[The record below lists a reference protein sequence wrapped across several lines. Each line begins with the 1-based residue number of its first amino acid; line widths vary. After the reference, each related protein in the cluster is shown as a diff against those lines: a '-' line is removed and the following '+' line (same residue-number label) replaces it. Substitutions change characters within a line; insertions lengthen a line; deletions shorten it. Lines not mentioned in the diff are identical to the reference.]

1 MKKTKRWRM
10 IAGILLLLG
19 IGVLTGILI
28 GMPIGEKKGRREAE
42 EVFRQQ
48 EQVEYGTV
56 DEEHQTVKATGTVTP
71 TSVPEPTEEVMPTSS
86 VQPTADPTE
95 GVISTDE
102 VRPNATP
109 EVTAMPEVTV
119 TPKATAVPVV
129 TSIPKTTPKPTGIPK
144 AEGENGYYGRL
155 HVEGTYLADK
165 GDNIVQLR
173 GISTHGIGWFPQYV
187 NETAIRQFNEEWGC
201 NVLRLAMYTAE
212 GAGYCT
218 NGTAQKERLKEIIH
232 TGVTAVI
239 KQDMYVII
247 DWHVLQDRDPNVYK
261 DEAKIFF
268 AEMAKK
274 YGDDPH
280 VIYEICNEP
289 NSGVTWSQIKT
300 YAMEVIPVIR
310 EHAPNA
316 IIIVGTPTWSQDVDV
331 AADDPITEYDNIM
344 YALHFYA
351 ETHQESLRNK
361 CKIAVVKGLPIFV
374 TEYGIC
380 DASGN
385 GVINEKQANIWIDM
399 LDGYGISHVAW
410 NLSNKNESSSMIAAG
425 CSKVNGFT
433 QNDLSAGGKWFV
445 DMLQRADVGI
455 GSALSGTT
463 EAGQKEDSDSFG
475 SSSGDG
481 DGNAQTGI
489 DAAYITEILA
499 AGDGLSYSVSN
510 SWNTENGAGVQ
521 LSLTVKNDSTK
532 ELTDWERKLTV
543 KEGVSVEVAQN
554 WNSTVTR
561 DGNTIIVKSAEY
573 NKVIVAGGSVGDIGL
588 ILNILE

>member
-28 GMPIGEKKGRREAE
+28 GMPIGEKRGRREAE

-48 EQVEYGTV
+48 EQVEYETA
-56 DEEHQTVKATGTVTP
+56 DEEHQTGKATGTVNP
-71 TSVPEPTEEVMPTSS
+71 ASVPEPTEEVMPTAS
-86 VQPTADPTE
+86 VQPTAAPTE

-102 VRPNATP
+102 VRPNETP

-129 TSIPKTTPKPTGIPK
+129 TSIPTTTPKPTGIPK

-165 GDNIVQLR
+165 EDNIVQLR

-361 CKIAVVKGLPIFV
+361 CKIAVAKGLPIFV

-445 DMLQRADVGI
+445 DMLQRAGVGI

-463 EAGQKEDSDSFG
+463 EAGQKEDSGSSG

-481 DGNAQTGI
+481 GGNAQTGI

-561 DGNTIIVKSAEY
+561 DGNTIIVKPAEY
-573 NKVIVAGGSVGDIGL
+573 NKVIAAGGSVGDIGL
-588 ILNILE
+588 ILNIPE

>member
-109 EVTAMPEVTV
+109 EVTV

-165 GDNIVQLR
+165 EDNIVQLR

-232 TGVTAVI
+232 TGVTAAI

-445 DMLQRADVGI
+445 DMLQ
-455 GSALSGTT
+455 
-463 EAGQKEDSDSFG
+463 
-475 SSSGDG
+475 
-481 DGNAQTGI
+481 
-489 DAAYITEILA
+489 
-499 AGDGLSYSVSN
+499 
-510 SWNTENGAGVQ
+510 
-521 LSLTVKNDSTK
+521 
-532 ELTDWERKLTV
+532 
-543 KEGVSVEVAQN
+543 
-554 WNSTVTR
+554 
-561 DGNTIIVKSAEY
+561 
-573 NKVIVAGGSVGDIGL
+573 
-588 ILNILE
+588 